1 VILSL
6 ITLILPHFL
15 YLSVATLILL
25 SSAFVGLLIT
35 ITDLTTLLH
44 SHYNQLRI
52 TIKRYGDDLIIDDVL
67 KDLFGPEGWLSFA
80 VGSWIGTV
88 FLYFLPLSK
97 ELRWRI
103 IRQAWGEDQDDYIR
117 AVLFQPGGIWK
128 INPSLIIEEEV
139 DGDGD
144 CDLATPVKMG
154 DIRGEGTAENECDMT
169 WDDADTE
176 TETTSTRPHTDMIQ
190 LDSHEHDSIE
200 ALESVTNL
208 SVRAAVAATS
218 LVENGMEETN
228 NGTRTS
234 GMDEDAIG
242 RICLDVIRQMS
253 KSVLGS
259 SNVPGIQ
266 FQRIGAVAAIML
278 GLQMKYSRVARQTM
292 WNVAQGTAAC
302 SLASVA
308 IGALGS
314 ARFKKQLM
322 QFVYGEEIHSTRL
335 RVHRSPRVIDGLLT
349 LNGAGGGTIGGIR
362 NCVES
367 LLCRFRNDAKFK
379 RKWQGFFAL
388 FVLCCVRRGR
398 SRARILSGRQ

>member
-1 VILSL
+1 
-6 ITLILPHFL
+6 
-15 YLSVATLILL
+15 
-25 SSAFVGLLIT
+25 
-35 ITDLTTLLH
+35 
-44 SHYNQLRI
+44 
-52 TIKRYGDDLIIDDVL
+52 
-67 KDLFGPEGWLSFA
+67 
-80 VGSWIGTV
+80 
-88 FLYFLPLSK
+88 
-97 ELRWRI
+97 
-103 IRQAWGEDQDDYIR
+103 
-117 AVLFQPGGIWK
+117 
-128 INPSLIIEEEV
+128 V

-144 CDLATPVKMG
+144 LATPVEMG
-154 DIRGEGTAENECDMT
+154 DIRGQGAAQNECDMT
-169 WDDADTE
+169 WDDAD

-200 ALESVTNL
+200 TLESVTNL

-218 LVENGMEETN
+218 LVANGMEETT
-228 NGTRTS
+228 NGTF

-259 SNVPGIQ
+259 SNVPEIR
-266 FQRIGAVAAIML
+266 FQMIGAAAAIML
-278 GLQMKYSRVARQTM
+278 ELQMKYSRVARQTM

-302 SLASVA
+302 SFASVA

-314 ARFKKQLM
+314 AQFKKQLM

-335 RVHRSPRVIDGLLT
+335 RVHRSPRVIDGLST

-362 NCVES
+362 KCVES

-388 FVLCCVRRGR
+388 FVLCCVRRGGR
-398 SRARILSGRQ
+398 SRARILSGRR